1 MPGPKRPEKR
11 KNSEKPES
19 AEVEFP
25 DHLLAKVEEQY
36 RKPIIGILQLDPR
49 DAYDRDS
56 DKPSRLAFGNVDIE
70 FISREGKLIVTAVRE
85 LAE

>member
-1 MPGPKRPEKR
+1 MTCV
-11 KNSEKPES
+11 
-19 AEVEFP
+19 EVEFP